1 VFSKV
6 KDASWLLRLPPRQR
20 DAVTTLDLKCG
31 LILKRTRASTIVPTV
46 MFFPVTIK
54 LPQLVGVKEI
64 GLSVVFYNDTN
75 FSQSDISDD
84 DIENAMAEKI
94 RGIRNISNGAR
105 ITLTYAFEK
114 IGPYTRLVM

>member
-1 VFSKV
+1 
-6 KDASWLLRLPPRQR
+6 LLRLPPRQR
-20 DAVTTLDLKCG
+20 DAVTTLDLKYG

-64 GLSVVFYNDTN
+64 GLSVILYSDTN

-84 DIENAMAEKI
+84 DVKNAMAEKI
-94 RGIRNISNGAR
+94 RGIRNISNDAR
-105 ITLTYAFEK
+105 ITMAYAF
-114 IGPYTRLVM
+114 